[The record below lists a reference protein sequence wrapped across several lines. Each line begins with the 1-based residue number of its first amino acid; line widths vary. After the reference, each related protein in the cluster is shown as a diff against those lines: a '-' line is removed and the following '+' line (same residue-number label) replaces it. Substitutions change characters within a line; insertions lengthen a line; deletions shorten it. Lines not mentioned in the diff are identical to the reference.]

1 MYLSR
6 EEFVHLPLERRK
18 SEGQE
23 QIGVTGWSVRE
34 TEAARLPIQVA
45 DSPLRSTVDNTR
57 SKGCVN
63 QEFRK
68 PEFCRTEP
76 LVFFFFF
83 VFCFFFRSFLG
94 FDGTT
99 GGQQV

>member
-1 MYLSR
+1 VCSGW
-6 EEFVHLPLERRK
+6 EVEFEHLPLERRK
-18 SEGQE
+18 NEGQE

-34 TEAARLPIQVA
+34 TEAASLPIQVA
-45 DSPLRSTVDNTR
+45 DSLLRSTVDNTR

-63 QEFRK
+63 QEFQK

-76 LVFFFFF
+76 PVSFSFS
-83 VFCFFFRSFLG
+83 FFFRSFLG

>member
-6 EEFVHLPLERRK
+6 KEFVHLPSERRK
-18 SEGQE
+18 NEGQK
-23 QIGVTGWSVRE
+23 QIGVRGWSVRE
-34 TEAARLPIQVA
+34 IEAARLPIQVA

-63 QEFRK
+63 QEFQK
-68 PEFCRTEP
+68 SKFCGTEP
-76 LVFFFFF
+76 LVFFL
-83 VFCFFFRSFLG
+83 FRGFLG

>member
-6 EEFVHLPLERRK
+6 KEFVHLPLERRK
-18 SEGQE
+18 NEGQK

-34 TEAARLPIQVA
+34 TEAASSPIQVA

-57 SKGCVN
+57 SKCCVN
-63 QEFRK
+63 QEFQK

-76 LVFFFFF
+76 LVFFSFFF
-83 VFCFFFRSFLG
+83 FLSE
-94 FDGTT
+94 FLR
-99 GGQQV
+99 V

>member
-1 MYLSR
+1 VYLSR

-34 TEAARLPIQVA
+34 TEASRLPIQVA

-63 QEFRK
+63 QEF
-68 PEFCRTEP
+68 
-76 LVFFFFF
+76 
-83 VFCFFFRSFLG
+83 
-94 FDGTT
+94 
-99 GGQQV
+99 